1 MMSFMLRDELSLD
14 SSVNNTISVLYV
26 ITVLRQ
32 HHAFPSQLRV
42 HLWRFINSS
51 PSLPLSLPL
60 RVRPISWST
69 KSIPLRGCPRTIL
82 SDDGLQ
88 FCSKSS
94 QAVQQLLG
102 VRKLATSSY
111 HPNGN
116 GGATSSNRPN
126 GNGGVERVNHTM
138 AQMLAI
144 DFFFV
149 LPTTPFVR

>member
-1 MMSFMLRDELSLD
+1 MSFMLRDELSLD

-88 FCSKSS
+88 FCSKLSNVVYQLSS
-94 QAVQQLLG
+94 
-102 VRKLATSSY
+102 VRKRSISSY
-111 HPNGN
+111 D
-116 GGATSSNRPN
+116 PN

-138 AQMLAI
+138 AQILAMVVNERQ
-144 DFFFV
+144 DDWDLTRRLGFAASSRRVF
-149 LPTTPFVR
+149 